1 MLNSLPA
8 PSLTPE
14 VSTTAPNYNALS
26 SQFEEA
32 KATLS
37 NTPILGTSINQHIA
51 QQQALGE
58 QGAKV
63 DLQEIQQLA
72 TMENSA
78 LEQAAKNEYQNALK
92 RHQDAESRRIFD
104 MGIRQQ
110 IQDNMDAAIAVKT
123 DAAKKVGQELY
134 SLHKLQEL
142 RDNIKKMNALRQ
154 SYTKEKERGLSSK
167 EDAYNLVLE
176 NEFRDEFTKLY
187 ELEDTEQFDEKY
199 GINRDDY
206 DRNLAKILDSDEYKA
221 KLEEYKKSKE
231 ADWITQ
237 RNDFLTD
244 FDKI

>member
-134 SLHKLQEL
+134 SLHKMKEL
-142 RDNIKKMNALRQ
+142 RDNKRALSEMQRE
-154 SYTKEKERGLSSK
+154 YTKGKQLALTNA
-167 EDAYNLVLE
+167 EDLH
-176 NEFRDEFTKLY
+176 NEIATQEFM
-187 ELEDTEQFDEKY
+187 DQFK
-199 GINRDDY
+199 
-206 DRNLAKILDSDEYKA
+206 
-221 KLEEYKKSKE
+221 
-231 ADWITQ
+231 
-237 RNDFLTD
+237 ND
-244 FDKI
+244 